1 MNTGHGIDDEPH
13 LRPPPPLAETAPGQ
27 AATDETHVPTP
38 PTPGHGV
45 GDEPGVTAPAGT
57 VTYHDH
63 LLAGLHRTPVTTTWL
78 ATLIAVIA
86 AGPWA
91 ILAAILGISADT
103 QGVAMVVV
111 GPLCEEVAKVAVAF
125 LIVERWPWLFRWRLQ
140 ILLAAVAGG
149 LVFAVI
155 ENLLY
160 LNVYIPHPEPWLVHW
175 RWTVCVALHTGCSLI
190 AGLGIARVW
199 STCWRTHQPP
209 DGNHAIPFLA
219 TAALIHGTYNFLA
232 LTGGALSR

>member
-13 LRPPPPLAETAPGQ
+13 LRPPPMPVGAAAGQ
-27 AATDETHVPTP
+27 AAADEMHRPATP
-38 PTPGHGV
+38 APGHGV
-45 GDEPGVTAPAGT
+45 GDEPGVMAPAGT
-57 VTYHDH
+57 ATYQDH
-63 LLAGLHRTPVTTTWL
+63 LRAGFHSTSATTTWL
-78 ATLIAVIA
+78 ATLGAVLA

-91 ILAAILGISADT
+91 ILAAIFGTSADT
-103 QGVAMVVV
+103 QGVAMVVI

-125 LIVERWPWLFRWRLQ
+125 LIVERWPWLFRWRFQ

-160 LNVYIPHPEPWLVHW
+160 LNVYIADPEPWLVHW

-209 DGNHAIPFLA
+209 DGNHAIPFIA

-232 LTGGALSR
+232 LAGGAMSR